1 MKTNK
6 QIFKRW
12 QILQQIY
19 IYHGLG
25 AVFDADLCCGEY
37 NIDITSL
44 KRGKH
49 YDISHGVSVSASGI
63 KPEASIYFKHKGI
76 KKLLKSNEAMQAR
89 ISELWTEFLKDE

>member
-1 MKTNK
+1 MKASK
-6 QIFKRW
+6 QAFKRW
-12 QILQQIY
+12 EILQQIY

-37 NIDITSL
+37 GIDLLSL

-49 YDISHGVSVSASGI
+49 YDISHGVSVSESGI
-63 KPEASIYFKHKGI
+63 KPEASIYFTAKGI

-89 ISELWTEFLKDE
+89 INELWAEYLKDE